1 MQTALTKESHSS
13 YRLGQALSKVPEV
26 TIWFWVIKVL
36 CTTVGETAADY
47 LNVNLN
53 FGLTGTSV
61 VTGTLLAVMLV
72 LQFTAKRYV
81 PWRYWTTVALVS
93 VFGTLVTD
101 NLTDHLKVRLETS
114 TIVFSIL
121 LALTLL
127 IWFVTDHSLAIHSI
141 RTARREA
148 FYWLAVLFS
157 FALGTAA
164 GDLMSERL
172 GLGYLVAGEIVVGL
186 IALTAVLWRAG
197 MNPILGFWVVYI
209 FTRPLGAS
217 IGDLLSQS
225 RSDGGLGLGTTKTSV
240 IFLGAI
246 LVVVI
251 FLTVTKIDTNR
262 SGPGATAADEQ
273 AERHPGGL
281 WQTALYGGVL
291 IAAGIVG
298 YNVRTN
304 ALKHDTTGLEPTPAV
319 EAVVPAT
326 GAVDSGSVAETAAA
340 GVPTGSAATGP
351 VASASGPVVSAA
363 APAATAAAPPQTK
376 LGSLSTFRVIVQ
388 DTLDKLKA
396 GDQAGAT
403 KRVDDLETQWD
414 KAQAR
419 LQARDGAAWT
429 KVDGKIDTVLRRLRA
444 TSPDPAA
451 ENQALTEL
459 LAVLV

>member
-1 MQTALTKESHSS
+1 MQTALANEPHNDH
-13 YRLGQALSKVPEV
+13 RLGQALSKVPEV

-53 FGLTGTSV
+53 MGLTGTSV
-61 VTGTLLAVMLV
+61 VTGALLAVMLV
-72 LQFTAKRYV
+72 LQFVAKRYV

-127 IWFVTDHSLAIHSI
+127 VWFLVDHSLSIHSI
-141 RTARREA
+141 RSARREA

-240 IFLGAI
+240 IFLSAI

-251 FLTVTKIDTNR
+251 FLTVTKVDTTG
-262 SGPGATAADEQ
+262 SAPADEQ
-273 AERHPGGL
+273 TERHPGGL

-291 IAAGIVG
+291 VAAGIVG
-298 YNVRTN
+298 YNARTN
-304 ALKHDTTGLEPTPAV
+304 ALKNDTTGLEPTPVV
-319 EAVVPAT
+319 EAAAPASGALATVSAPSTQGANAST
-326 GAVDSGSVAETAAA
+326 GSA
-340 GVPTGSAATGP
+340 PTGSAASSSNPAISATTP
-351 VASASGPVVSAA
+351 AAS
-363 APAATAAAPPQTK
+363 ATAAAAPKTK
-376 LGSLSTFRVIVQ
+376 LGSLSNFRVIVQ
-388 DTLDKLKA
+388 DTLDKLNA
-396 GDQAGAT
+396 GDQSGAT

-429 KVDGKIDTVLRRLRA
+429 KVDGRIDTVLRRLRS
-444 TSPDPAA
+444 TSPDPVA
-451 ENQALTEL
+451 EKLALTDL